1 MNSNP
6 LLKHLNKI
14 IIVLISTLLVVMA
27 FISPFDQK
35 GKENVDSSF
44 TQAMVV
50 FGTAKALN
58 GVISLAQ
65 GTEVGPPGVTVSI
78 GEVLDPINDLVEQ
91 FSWIMLASMTS
102 LGIQKILMN
111 IVTGTLFDFL
121 FVATLLIL
129 NIWLFYR
136 FKNDNQTRDLFF
148 KLAIVLVFLRFS
160 IPMMAI
166 INEYTYTN
174 FVQQEYNIQ
183 ELGDNITIISKN
195 VRDINNES
203 LPGSESYKAEQ
214 SQNNKSMW
222 DLISSTYSEY
232 TKIFQSEF
240 YKKKIDRYQQAAEK
254 ASEHIIQL
262 IIAFVFQTIF
272 FPLIFLFL
280 LYQLIRKVFAFGK

>member
-121 FVATLLIL
+121 FVTTLLIL

>member
-27 FISPFDQK
+27 FISPLDQK

-121 FVATLLIL
+121 FVTTLLIL